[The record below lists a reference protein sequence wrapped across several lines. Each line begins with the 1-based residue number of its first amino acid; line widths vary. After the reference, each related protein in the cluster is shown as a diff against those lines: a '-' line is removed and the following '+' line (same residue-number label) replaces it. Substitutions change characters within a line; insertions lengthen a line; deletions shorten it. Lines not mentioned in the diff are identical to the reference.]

1 MSDLS
6 VLSHEYKTASELSQ
20 AINRALITVKKVQH
34 GLPGADTIA
43 PEEIET
49 SRHTLAEIL
58 GVIAGLL
65 DPGRADEVDT
75 AAAMR
80 VPQSLVSRLRAE
92 RRGDLAY
99 YLEDLTAAAGR
110 LGETGGELTNEDLA
124 LLDQVAAAADAETS
138 GLFRR
143 LMRT

>member
-20 AINRALITVKKVQH
+20 AINRALITLKKVQH
-34 GLPGADTIA
+34 GLPGADAIP

-49 SRHTLAEIL
+49 SRRTLAEIL
-58 GVIAGLL
+58 GVIAVLL
-65 DPGRADEVDT
+65 DPVRAEELDN
-75 AAAMR
+75 AAALR

-99 YLEDLTAAAGR
+99 YLDDLTAAAGR
-110 LGETGGELTNEDLA
+110 LGERDGELTDEDLA
-124 LLDQVAAAADAETS
+124 LLDQVGAAADTETS

>member
-1 MSDLS
+1 
-6 VLSHEYKTASELSQ
+6 
-20 AINRALITVKKVQH
+20 VKKVQH

-49 SRHTLAEIL
+49 SRRTLAEIL

-110 LGETGGELTNEDLA
+110 LGETGGELTNENLA